1 METLLDRIKT
11 LPGVSC
17 VLLFDPQFG
26 TISQKGGNE
35 FTKDNLSTL
44 NKTLEKFYSWG
55 ADLFSDIVQI
65 RLQFADSTLS
75 IRRTSNH
82 QYMVILHQS
91 PLDENLLDLTISLSA
106 NSRSRQSD
114 LSTDQAG
121 ADTINQNAP
130 TENHEALL
138 RSEPVSK
145 LLSHMENALN
155 KVMGPIAAI
164 VFNDTRQAWI
174 SSLDRINQA
183 SIERLVH
190 MLCVEIDDQEKIA
203 TFKNLIAPHLN
214 IR

>member
-1 METLLDRIKT
+1 METLLDSIKT

-17 VLLFDPQFG
+17 ILLFDPQFG

-35 FTKDNLSTL
+35 FSEDNLSTV

-55 ADLFSDIVQI
+55 AELFSDIGQI
-65 RLQFADSTLS
+65 RLRFADSNLS
-75 IRRTSNH
+75 IRRASSH
-82 QYMVILHQS
+82 QYMVIFHQS
-91 PLDENLLDLTISLSA
+91 LLDENLLDLTISQSA
-106 NSRSRQSD
+106 NSRSRKGD
-114 LSTDQAG
+114 LSPDQASAG
-121 ADTINQNAP
+121 TMNQNAP
-130 TENHEALL
+130 TDNREALL

-155 KVMGPIAAI
+155 RVMGPIAAI

-174 SSLDRINQA
+174 GDVDRINQA
-183 SIERLVH
+183 SIERLIH
-190 MLCVEIDDQEKIA
+190 MLCTEIDDQEKIT

>member
-1 METLLDRIKT
+1 METLLDSIKT

-35 FTKDNLSTL
+35 FSEDNLSTV

-55 ADLFSDIVQI
+55 AELFSDILQI
-65 RLQFADSTLS
+65 RLRFADSNLS
-75 IRRTSNH
+75 IRRASSN
-82 QYMVILHQS
+82 QYMVIFHQS
-91 PLDENLLDLTISLSA
+91 LLDENLLDLTISQSA
-106 NSRSRQSD
+106 NSRSRKGD
-114 LSTDQAG
+114 LSPDQASAG
-121 ADTINQNAP
+121 TMNQNAP
-130 TENHEALL
+130 TDNREELL

-155 KVMGPIAAI
+155 RVMGPIAAI

-174 SSLDRINQA
+174 GGVDRINQA
-183 SIERLVH
+183 SIERLIQ
-190 MLCVEIDDQEKIA
+190 MLCTEIDDQEKIA

>member
-1 METLLDRIKT
+1 METILDRIKT

-17 VLLFDPQFG
+17 VLLFDPQLG

-55 ADLFSDIVQI
+55 AELFSDIVQI
-65 RLQFADSTLS
+65 RLQFADSNLS
-75 IRRTSNH
+75 IRRAGNH
-82 QYMVILHQS
+82 QYIVILHQS
-91 PLDENLLDLTISLSA
+91 PLDENLLDLTISQSA
-106 NSRSRQSD
+106 NSRPRQSD
-114 LSTDQAG
+114 LSPDQAG
-121 ADTINQNAP
+121 VDTINQNAA
-130 TENHEALL
+130 TENHGALL

-145 LLSHMENALN
+145 LLSQLENALN

-174 SSLDRINQA
+174 GSVDRINQA
-183 SIERLVH
+183 SIERLVN
-190 MLCVEIDDQEKIA
+190 MLCAEIDDQEKIA